1 MSKNHQVLSAFLQI
15 IVFGPLV
22 SVLTV
27 TETCSLL
34 KQMYL
39 NIYNEIRDRRNIARF
54 TAHTGSKERSAISG
68 VFLK

>member
-1 MSKNHQVLSAFLQI
+1 MSKNHQVLSVFLQI

-27 TETCSLL
+27 TETCPLL
-34 KQMYL
+34 RQMYL
-39 NIYNEIRDRRNIARF
+39 NIYNEIRDRRNIVRF
-54 TAHTGSKERSAISG
+54 TAHTGSKECSAISG

>member
-1 MSKNHQVLSAFLQI
+1 MSTNHQVLSVFLQM

-22 SVLTV
+22 SALTV
-27 TETCSLL
+27 TETCPLL

-39 NIYNEIRDRRNIARF
+39 NIYNEIRERSNIAGF
-54 TAHTGSKERSAISG
+54 TAHTGSKECSAISG